1 MRSKRIAS
9 SDFKIVREGLDTNV
23 NDIVFELHC
32 GLPAGVA
39 TTGAGKLAA
48 GRGLSTFNLVYKCQ
62 LEATS
67 LLISLQMSMS
77 CSKLTAYVHATGK
90 LGLYKWGLRALT
102 IPRWPKLSYMT

>member
-39 TTGAGKLAA
+39 TTVIGSRAGACTGAGKLAA
-48 GRGLSTFNLVYKCQ
+48 GRGLSTSTFNLVYKCQ

-67 LLISLQMSMS
+67 LSISL
-77 CSKLTAYVHATGK
+77 
-90 LGLYKWGLRALT
+90 
-102 IPRWPKLSYMT
+102 SYNVMYR